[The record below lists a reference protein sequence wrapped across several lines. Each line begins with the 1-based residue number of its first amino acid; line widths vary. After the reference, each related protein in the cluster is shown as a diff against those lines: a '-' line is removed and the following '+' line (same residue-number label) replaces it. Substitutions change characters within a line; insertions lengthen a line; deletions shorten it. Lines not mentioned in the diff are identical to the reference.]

1 MSRRH
6 SEVVAEE
13 TAASAALGHELLDQL
28 ETLLLQSRT
37 ALSTQRETDDFAQV
51 TRDLRSKST
60 CVGGEAQSLTWWR
73 WGFAGRQSPCCR
85 PS

>member
-13 TAASAALGHELLDQL
+13 TAAGAALGHELLGQL

-37 ALSTQRETDDFAQV
+37 ALSTQRETEDYAQV
-51 TRDLRSKST
+51 SRDLRSKST
-60 CVGGEAQSLTWWR
+60 CVCGWVCGGDEV
-73 WGFAGRQSPCCR
+73 
-85 PS
+85 

>member
-60 CVGGEAQSLTWWR
+60 WVVVDGGGGDEAQSLTWW
-73 WGFAGRQSPCCR
+73 QSPCCR